1 MRFEE
6 INNPSYEKIWDEL
19 SKGDKKVL
27 CAINSLSKKNENSL
41 VKVEEIREL
50 TEMTSNTFTT
60 YRKRLIDN
68 GLVDGK
74 QYGFLA
80 LKLPRFGEFIDM
92 CPAP

>member
-1 MRFEE
+1 MTLSEL
-6 INNPSYEKIWDEL
+6 SYEKIWDEL

-27 CAINSLSKKNENSL
+27 WTINSLAQNSGNIL
-41 VKVEEIREL
+41 VKVEEIRKL

-60 YRKRLIDN
+60 YRKRLIDS
-68 GLVDGK
+68 GIVDGK